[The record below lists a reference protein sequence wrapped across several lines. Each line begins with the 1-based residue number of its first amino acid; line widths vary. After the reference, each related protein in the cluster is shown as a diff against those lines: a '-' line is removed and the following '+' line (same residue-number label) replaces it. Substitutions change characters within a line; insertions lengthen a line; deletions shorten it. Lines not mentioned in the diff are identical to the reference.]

1 MANSV
6 PGGGITTLRTGTLI
20 VFLFL
25 LNFSSTIV
33 QCDPSYVAVVRSP
46 VATTTNP
53 TIIEVHRGDSQTTS
67 ITFDKAVL
75 FNPGGIGNQ
84 RYMFTLNSP
93 RVPDEAMTN
102 ISSEPATLTLPTT
115 METAART
122 GIYTIT
128 VTEGESSVEWR
139 VLVTNE
145 AATTKAL
152 EYSTGASMGDK
163 VTVLIE
169 SSVAKKDLRWRRDGV
184 WDPDGSTG
192 SRCWGET
199 SCGDASASNSV
210 VFECHKFGAYTNQVH
225 AIMNVIVRACPENM
239 WSLPGCSN
247 TCEPCI
253 NGGVC
258 SDLTGLCLCPPGF
271 SGNNCE
277 HIHGRNVFGQNAEY
291 KCDDS
296 GDDHAD
302 GCQGAIIC
310 YPDPLGCFCPAG
322 YKGLDCTLT
331 CERGKFGANC
341 KQECHCADN
350 SLCALDTG
358 VCQNNQCEDGWTGIN
373 CQFNCPVGF
382 YGVVCNLPCSCPS
395 GEDGCSEVEANCANG
410 CAVPWTGIACDQDNG
425 AGNISLTYVRVN
437 SGQTANVTCT
447 VIRNPLVAQS
457 DLVLSPTGTLLTADE
472 DARSYNQTK
481 VVGITLEAGTEVTCS
496 ISSTQLM
503 ETINL
508 IPYVPP
514 VYVNLSNV
522 LVFTDVTS
530 TSITVS
536 WPPWDDKM
544 DPGDGPIIDYRI
556 QYQQKGADNFM
567 KIKRGLNLSH
577 QLTGL
582 QMDTLYEFKII
593 LVREGQGGEGAPSN
607 IQRQRTLCQV
617 PFPQGNVTVTDK
629 AETSL
634 TIEWDDL
641 ISVCSEAVT
650 FQLQYRPIEKLY
662 DQQFVVSGFG
672 PQVEIAN
679 NGANN
684 VYQLTDL
691 EPSTVYEIQLNAQT
705 SVGQKEVVSITERT
719 NLFTGL
725 EPPTVPPVITQDG
738 TSATL
743 ILPALNQ
750 KYASSYYIRVQLNS
764 LTRQQRDVD
773 GFRSFHQNPDEYIA
787 AEVEKRDEDQML
799 TVGDGEMYGI
809 YLNAPLKEGE
819 SYDVFIG
826 TGGQAGEDVVVVWS
840 DPIPIVMSSTQAAF
854 LIPTVTI
861 LVVVLLAVVVIG
873 IILVLCIHRRKKSEP
888 GATSTPDPAQDLA
901 RNIPLKP
908 QGSKKDDIGS
918 DAYEEPNQKQSFS
931 ASAISGNYTEPHES
945 TEQPDVEYQISKYE
959 RKSESYDDV
968 EIENQ
973 SGIIGSVNEYEEPR
987 HFDKPTLY
995 SNDLGNPNILN
1006 RGHLPFVDTPQH
1018 GRSLHVEECYEEL
1031 PGTAESKNV
1040 AACKVKIKDLPKQL
1054 QDKNSVPEDTIT
1066 DEFKKLPCG
1075 QQHPWTVGILKDE
1088 SPNSGILPYDHS
1100 RVKLHKDSSGSDIG
1114 YLNANY
1120 IKVQHPQLFIATQ
1133 DPTERTT
1140 ELFWKMVWLEK
1151 VEVII
1156 NLSQPKMSSSQYWP
1170 VSEGTIKINGDY
1182 TLIWYK
1188 SYMKD
1193 VDLLIR
1199 EIKIVKGDKLHE
1211 VKLCHFLS
1219 WSDESIPPQS
1229 VSFINF
1235 IRKVKDLK
1243 TTRSHPL
1250 LVHCNNG
1257 VGATGTFIALY
1268 CLMDDLKDSKK
1279 TGLSVSSLV
1288 NRMRKDRV
1296 NMIENELQYC
1306 FLYECLVVDL
1316 LAPNKAEPDK
1326 SKDEIT
1332 EEFKMLEYCRGF
1344 SVWRSSIAG
1353 HQRENA
1359 AKNRCPSVVP
1369 YDFARAILKTPGTF
1383 QGFTDYINACVINSC
1398 YSKDAFIMTQ
1408 SPLPTTAEDFW
1419 RMVYDYDCAAIVC
1432 LNEMDENDETTCF
1445 YWPDS
1450 GKIQHGNMLVE
1461 CTHVEDK
1468 DKNCS
1473 QRKLIVKSKKTKR
1486 VVTVDHYQ
1494 LIEWSQDSD
1503 QTDGII
1509 ELIGKIKPITEEKK
1523 TIVVHCMDGAS
1534 RCGVFV
1540 SILLEI
1546 SRIKRSKTGRFFE
1559 TVLKLTGQNPHVMK
1573 SLDDYLLCHQLVKAA
1588 LVEDESKYQEVK

>member
-1 MANSV
+1 MATSV
-6 PGGGITTLRTGTLI
+6 PGGGITTLLTGTLI
-20 VFLFL
+20 MFLFL
-25 LNFSSTIV
+25 LNFSSTIG
-33 QCDPSYVAVVRSP
+33 QPDPPYVAVIRSP

-53 TIIEVHRGDSQTTS
+53 TIIKVHTGDSQTAS
-67 ITFDKAVL
+67 VTFDKAVL
-75 FNPGGIGNQ
+75 VKDISLSEQHYN
-84 RYMFTLNSP
+84 FTENNP
-93 RVPDEAMTN
+93 RVPNGAMMDTN
-102 ISSEPATLTLPTT
+102 NEPATLTLPTT

-128 VTEGESSVEWR
+128 VTEDGRSALEWR

-145 AATTKAL
+145 EATITAV
-152 EYSTGASMGDK
+152 EYSIGASMGDII
-163 VTVLIE
+163 TVMVETDID
-169 SSVAKKDLRWRRDGV
+169 VANLRWRRDGA
-184 WDPDGSTG
+184 WDPAGPTG
-192 SRCWGET
+192 SSCFRGRTCGE
-199 SCGDASASNSV
+199 SNAVHSV
-210 VFECHKFGAYTNQVH
+210 VFECQQNGVYLNQVH
-225 AIMNVIVRACPENM
+225 AIMNVIVRECPENT
-239 WSLPGCSN
+239 WNPPSCTN

-277 HIHGRNVFGQNAEY
+277 NIHGRNVFGQNAEY

-302 GCQGAIIC
+302 GCQGAVIC

-322 YKGLDCTLT
+322 FKGLNCTEE

-350 SLCALDTG
+350 YLCDLDTG
-358 VCQNNQCEDGWTGIN
+358 VCDNNQCEDGWRGKN
-373 CQFNCPVGF
+373 CQFVDAPCPVGY
-382 YGVVCNLPCSCPS
+382 YGGLCNLPCSCPS
-395 GEDGCSEVEANCANG
+395 EENACSEVEDNCANG
-410 CAVPWTGIACDQDNG
+410 CAVPWTGIACNQDNG
-425 AGNISLTYVRVN
+425 LGNFSLTYVRVN

-447 VIRNPLVAQS
+447 VIRNPLVAES

-481 VVGITLEAGTEVTCS
+481 VVGIKLDAGTDVTCS
-496 ISSTQLM
+496 ISSTNLK
-503 ETINL
+503 ETIIL
-508 IPYVPP
+508 VPYVLP
-514 VYVNLSNV
+514 VYAIASGV
-522 LVFTDVTS
+522 LAFSDVYT

-536 WPPWDDKM
+536 WPAWNHEM
-544 DPGDGPIIDYRI
+544 DIGDGPIIDYKI
-556 QYQQKGADNFM
+556 QYREEGTTESFM
-567 KIKRGLNLSH
+567 EVRRGGGLSH
-577 QLTGL
+577 QFTGL
-582 QMDTLYEFKII
+582 QPDTQYEFMIV
-593 LVREGQGGEGAPSN
+593 LAREGQGGEGAPSN
-607 IQRQRTLCQV
+607 TQRQRTLCQV
-617 PFPQGNVTVTDK
+617 PYPPGNVTVTDK

-641 ISVCSEAVT
+641 ISLCSEAVT
-650 FQLQYRPIEKLY
+650 YQLQYRPIEKLY

-705 SVGQKEVVSITERT
+705 SAGQKEVVSITERT

-725 EPPTVPPVITQDG
+725 EPPTVPLEITQDG

-743 ILPALNQ
+743 ILPTLNQ
-750 KYASSYYIRVQLNS
+750 KYASTYYIRVQLKS

-773 GFRSFHQNPDEYIA
+773 GFRSFHQNPDQYVA
-787 AEVEKRDEDQML
+787 AEVEKRDEDQMF
-799 TVGDGEMYGI
+799 TVGDGGMYGM
-809 YLNAPLKEGE
+809 YLNAPLREGE
-819 SYDVFIG
+819 NYNVFIG
-826 TGGQAGEDVVVVWS
+826 TGSKAGEDVVVVWS
-840 DPIPIVMSSTQAAF
+840 DPIPIVMPSPQAAF

-873 IILVLCIHRRKKSEP
+873 IILVLCIHRRKKSDPE
-888 GATSTPDPAQDLA
+888 ATSTPDQAQDLA

-931 ASAISGNYTEPHES
+931 ASEIPGNYTEPHDN
-945 TEQPDVEYQISKYE
+945 TEQPDVEYEISKYE
-959 RKSESYDDV
+959 MKSESYDDV

-987 HFDKPTLY
+987 HFDKPKLY

-1006 RGHLPFVDTPQH
+1006 RGHLPIIDTPQH
-1018 GRSLHVEECYEEL
+1018 GRSLDVEECYEEL
-1031 PGTAESKNV
+1031 PGTAESKHV
-1040 AACKVKIKDLPKQL
+1040 ASCRVKIKDLPKQL
-1054 QDKNSVPEDTIT
+1054 RDKNSVPVDTIT

-1088 SPNSGILPYDHS
+1088 NPNSGILPYDHS

-1114 YLNANY
+1114 YLNANF

-1133 DPTERTT
+1133 DPNEKTT

-1156 NLSQPKMSSSQYWP
+1156 NVSQPKTSSSQYWP

-1188 SYMKD
+1188 SYLKD

-1199 EIKIVKGDKLHE
+1199 EIKIAKGDKLHE

-1279 TGLSVSSLV
+1279 TGLSVSSFV

-1296 NMIENELQYC
+1296 NMVENELQYC

-1316 LAPNKAEPDK
+1316 LVPNKTEPEK
-1326 SKDEIT
+1326 SKEEIT

-1359 AKNRCPSVVP
+1359 AKNRRPTVVP

-1383 QGFTDYINACVINSC
+1383 QGFTDYINACVISSC

-1419 RMVYDYDCAAIVC
+1419 RMIYDYDCAAIVC
-1432 LNEMDENDETTCF
+1432 LNEMDEKDETTCF
-1445 YWPDS
+1445 YWPES

-1461 CTHVEDK
+1461 CTHVEDN

-1473 QRKLIVKSKKTKR
+1473 QRRLIVKSKKTKR

-1494 LIEWSQDSD
+1494 LIEWSQNSD
-1503 QTDGII
+1503 HIDGII

-1523 TIVVHCMDGAS
+1523 AIVVHCMDGAS

-1540 SILLEI
+1540 SILLEM
-1546 SRIKRSKTGRFFE
+1546 SRIRGSKTGRLFE

-1573 SLDDYLLCHQLVKAA
+1573 SLVCVIRTIYGRLSSVSSTC
-1588 LVEDESKYQEVK
+1588 